1 MKILNVTINFSV
13 LFCLV
18 LDKTN
23 KWSAEWCCLQGLISK
38 HPNTIT
44 VYRANNAA
52 THFVTQLSQLWKY
65 TSARTNMMKNLKLP
79 ITLNVTVYLQDWM
92 ITPPSLCPP
101 GLLRCAGR
109 TARRPSSQ
117 SPPRLLL
124 LRARLRGHTPSLRIT
139 ADTQIAGFR
148 NFPQNNAMSL
158 SAAGI
163 FRLYNRVMMRSVQC
177 LN

>member
-1 MKILNVTINFSV
+1 M
-13 LFCLV
+13 
-18 LDKTN
+18 LDKTG
-23 KWSAEWCCLQGLISK
+23 KWSTETAEWCCLQGLISK

-79 ITLNVTVYLQDWM
+79 TALNLTVYPQCRFHNFTHFTVSARAAPL
-92 ITPPSLCPP
+92 
-101 GLLRCAGR
+101 
-109 TARRPSSQ
+109 RRPHCSPPLVAVSASAV

-124 LRARLRGHTPSLRIT
+124 LRARLRGHTPSLRST

-148 NFPQNNAMSL
+148 
-158 SAAGI
+158 I
-163 FRLYNRVMMRSVQC
+163 FHRTMQC
-177 LN
+177 LYLLLGSSDYTTKL

>member
-1 MKILNVTINFSV
+1 M
-13 LFCLV
+13 
-18 LDKTN
+18 LDKTG
-23 KWSAEWCCLQGLISK
+23 KWGAEWCCLQGLISK

-79 ITLNVTVYLQDWM
+79 TALNLTVYLQDWM

-117 SPPRLLL
+117 SPPRPC
-124 LRARLRGHTPSLRIT
+124 LRRGCCGCCCCGRGSAVTLRHSALP
-139 ADTQIAGFR
+139 QIAGFR

-163 FRLYNRVMMRSVQC
+163 FRLYNRVMMRSVQW

>member
-1 MKILNVTINFSV
+1 MKMLNVTINFSV

-117 SPPRLLL
+117 SPPRPC
-124 LRARLRGHTPSLRIT
+124 LRRGCCCCGRGSAVTLRHSALP
-139 ADTQIAGFR
+139 QIPR
-148 NFPQNNAMSL
+148 
-158 SAAGI
+158 
-163 FRLYNRVMMRSVQC
+163 
-177 LN
+177 